1 MLAINT
7 FAKHIFRK
15 PDQKGHS
22 AILIAKKNW
31 ATRATPNFAIISE
44 PHATD
49 FTQWWTHVLSFFTA
63 IFMEGPHFSQV
74 QQLIG
79 SSSYQSIKVDL
90 QPRGF
95 AAADL
100 FHLRRTQST
109 QRQILPGRR
118 FFFRVAGCGSAL
130 FQTFWS
136 SHTYSKMIECIE
148 KKGGG
153 VVSANFSAF
162 LTCHFCKRYQTLFFP
177 KPNIV
182 ASVTNKS
189 NHCAFSTALPMS
201 YIDT

>member
-118 FFFRVAGCGSAL
+118 FFLEWQAVGVRCFKRFDHHTHIQRWLNALKKREGVLWAPIFLHFWHVISAKDTKPCS
-130 FQTFWS
+130 FQ
-136 SHTYSKMIECIE
+136 
-148 KKGGG
+148 
-153 VVSANFSAF
+153 N
-162 LTCHFCKRYQTLFFP
+162 QTL
-177 KPNIV
+177 
-182 ASVTNKS
+182 
-189 NHCAFSTALPMS
+189 LLL
-201 YIDT
+201 